1 MHRSSFLA
9 QALLVSSV
17 GAFTQTTST
26 DSQTLRALLTEVRG
40 LRQDLQS
47 TTLAAQRAQILV
59 YRVQVQE
66 AATARAVQR
75 LDNARSK
82 LAEVQDRRKRLTADI
97 KRLEDAQG
105 DTENPTDRKAIEDA
119 LAQLRANLE
128 PSVSEEQDRQ
138 TKETECE
145 DEVRVERAKL
155 SELQNQLERLDTTLE
170 NSIRQSSSP
179 Q

>member
-59 YRVQVQE
+59 YRVQVRE

-82 LAEVQDRRKRLTADI
+82 LAEVQDRRKRLTAD
-97 KRLEDAQG
+97 RHQTVRGCTGRHRES
-105 DTENPTDRKAIEDA
+105 DRPESD
-119 LAQLRANLE
+119 
-128 PSVSEEQDRQ
+128 
-138 TKETECE
+138 
-145 DEVRVERAKL
+145 
-155 SELQNQLERLDTTLE
+155 
-170 NSIRQSSSP
+170 
-179 Q
+179 

>member
-59 YRVQVQE
+59 
-66 AATARAVQR
+66 TAFKSRKQPPRAR
-75 LDNARSK
+75 YNAWI
-82 LAEVQDRRKRLTADI
+82 T
-97 KRLEDAQG
+97 
-105 DTENPTDRKAIEDA
+105 
-119 LAQLRANLE
+119 LAQSWLRCRIAG
-128 PSVSEEQDRQ
+128 S
-138 TKETECE
+138 
-145 DEVRVERAKL
+145 A
-155 SELQNQLERLDTTLE
+155 
-170 NSIRQSSSP
+170 
-179 Q
+179 